1 MATEYIYDPKIS
13 PKSVQDNELIA
24 MALSDIHLLRM
35 LARVTGAG
43 EVKIIMK
50 GYGYTLSDSQAEALA
65 KALGWNLTISVRG
78 LVELFNSLEVP
89 KSIPPEVPAHFI
101 RGREWLAPTEP

>member
-1 MATEYIYDPKIS
+1 MTSENPYNPLTS
-13 PKSVQDNELIA
+13 PLDVRKNGAIA

-35 LARVTGAG
+35 LARVKGAN
-43 EVKIIMK
+43 EVMIIMK
-50 GYGYTLSDSQAEALA
+50 GYGYTLDLSEAEGLA
-65 KALGWNLTISVRG
+65 KALDGTLTITVRG
-78 LVELFNSLEVP
+78 LVALFNSLEVP